1 VFGKKRKGIYIE
13 QSEFSFL
20 VARTSSPQP
29 PFTIEA
35 MGELPLDS
43 GATGA
48 ALFGGLADFGSNPY
62 LQAIC
67 GVHPPKGFV
76 FLHELESVAKV
87 KDPNY
92 FEEALKT
99 KYNIDSSIYD
109 IDIFLADSGERYD
122 FSTSGHRRFIFCGA
136 PRESFSSIQSSLLGK
151 GVYPTRLELSTLS
164 TIGAVLHYAESCSIK
179 EPILFLELGIHGAV
193 LFILHEGKLEESI
206 KIQRGIESIFPHL
219 QEELSLKDA
228 SSAQR
233 LFFSNTFDFTDL
245 GPKLLA
251 EVIREVQALTGSYE
265 VRTGQLVEHCF
276 VSLLPRNLAWIGQ
289 ALATSLGLQPLR
301 MNYLNWLRMLGIEV
315 DDGVDLT
322 NRGPRWMGL
331 FGLMAQY
338 VASAD
343 TGQPKD
349 NNETT
354 DQQEEVTDSSK
365 VAN

>member
-48 ALFGGLADFGSNPY
+48 AFFGGLADFGSSPY
-62 LQAIC
+62 LQAVC
-67 GVHPPKGFV
+67 GIHPAKRFV
-76 FLHELESVAKV
+76 FLHELESLAKG
-87 KDPNY
+87 KDQSY
-92 FEEALKT
+92 FEGALKN
-99 KYNIDSSIYD
+99 KYKIDPTAYD
-109 IDIFLADSGERYD
+109 VDILLADTGERHD
-122 FSTSGHRRFIFCGA
+122 FTSNGHKRFIFCGA
-136 PRESFSSIQSSLLGK
+136 PHEALAASQSAMLEK
-151 GVYPTRLELSTLS
+151 GIYPTRLELSTVS
-164 TIGAVLHYAESCSIK
+164 TIGAVLHYADSFAIN
-179 EPILFLELGIHGAV
+179 EPILYLELGIHEAV
-193 LFILHEGKLEESI
+193 LFILHEGRLEESI

-233 LFFSNTFDFTDL
+233 LFFSNTFDFTEL

-289 ALATSLGLQPLR
+289 TLATSLGLQPLR
-301 MNYLNWLRMLGIEV
+301 LDFLSWLRLLEIEV

-338 VASAD
+338 TATEKAK
-343 TGQPKD
+343 QPTQND
-349 NNETT
+349 ET
-354 DQQEEVTDSSK
+354 QEEQTDSVT